1 MKHAPTRRDKKA
13 LYSTAKK
20 TIEMKF
26 FWMIELYRR
35 LLETLSSSETKKLKI
50 SKTVRYNSSDSG
62 NNNLIQQLSYI

>member
-1 MKHAPTRRDKKA
+1 MERVYF

-50 SKTVRYNSSDSG
+50 SKAVRYNGS
-62 NNNLIQQLSYI
+62 